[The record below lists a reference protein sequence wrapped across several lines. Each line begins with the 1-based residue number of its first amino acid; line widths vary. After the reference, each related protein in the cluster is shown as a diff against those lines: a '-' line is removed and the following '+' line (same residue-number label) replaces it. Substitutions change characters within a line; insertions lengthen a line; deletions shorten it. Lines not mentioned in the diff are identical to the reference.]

1 MIFQRFN
8 LNVKKKKKRQKPLT
22 VANSPTKSDF
32 GPR

>member
-8 LNVKKKKKRQKPLT
+8 LNVKKKEKGQKPLT
-22 VANSPTKSDF
+22 VAKPPTKSGF